1 MADKEQTQKG
11 RRMKLTKEAI
21 AEIKAIEDRQ
31 GRLTP
36 EQIVDAA
43 QNTSSALHGCF
54 CWDDSEAAHK
64 YRIEQARE
72 LLKRVKIAIEY
83 HETTIRVVGY
93 VRDPDGKRSESQY
106 RATMRITKRGAVEV
120 MEAELSAIAA
130 DMQRA
135 FNLAVAR
142 SGDLPGLA
150 DRINIIMREVNMLTG
165 DVASFAK

>member
-1 MADKEQTQKG
+1 MADKEQKQKG

-36 EQIVDAA
+36 EQIVEAA

-72 LLKRVKIAIEY
+72 LLKRVKIEIEY

-93 VRDPDGKRSESQY
+93 VRDPDSEANKSQY
-106 RATMRITKRGAVEV
+106 RATMRVTKRGAVEV
-120 MEAELSAIAA
+120 MEAELAAIVA
-130 DMQRA
+130 DMRRA

-142 SGDLPGLA
+142 SGDLPGLS
-150 DRINIIMREVNMLTG
+150 DRINVIIGEVEALAGN
-165 DVASFAK
+165 VASFAG